1 MEPVRDAVSS
11 VLKRRVVKP
20 TEQRR
25 AEILEA
31 ALHLFS
37 SKGFHDTTMEEVA
50 REAGVA
56 KGTIYLYFQS
66 KEHLL
71 LALKRDFMQ
80 GLTDVV
86 ANIVAE
92 AIEQIEQGKNAPA
105 RGEAPR
111 TPPDYR
117 DIIDDIFQGVVDYHT
132 SRREEVEVVV
142 RQSPSPDLVHEA
154 LELEREYLAL
164 VTNAFKTGMDY
175 ELVHTEDPEM
185 TAHLITA
192 AIRDNIATCL
202 CYGEPADIDRLVEAS
217 KQMLYKALA
226 PNVVLPPR
234 RPRLVKG

>member
-1 MEPVRDAVSS
+1 LDPVRETVSS

-25 AEILEA
+25 SEILEA

-50 REAGVA
+50 NAAGVA

-80 GLTDVV
+80 GLTDAV
-86 ANIVAE
+86 ANIVAD
-92 AIEQIEQGKNAPA
+92 AIEQLEGGK
-105 RGEAPR
+105 G
-111 TPPDYR
+111 TDYR
-117 DIIDDIFQGVVDYHT
+117 DIIDDIFDSVVEYHT
-132 SRREEVEVVV
+132 TRRDAVEVVV
-142 RQSPSPDLVHEA
+142 RQSPSPDLVNEA
-154 LELEREYLAL
+154 LELERDYLGL
-164 VTNAFKTGMDY
+164 ITSAFKTGMEY
-175 ELVHTEDPEM
+175 GLVHTEDPEM

-192 AIRDNIATCL
+192 AIRDNIATSL
-202 CYGEPADIDRLVEAS
+202 CYGEPADLDRLVEAS

-226 PNVVLPPR
+226 PQIELPPR
-234 RPRLVKG
+234 RPRLVRTTPST